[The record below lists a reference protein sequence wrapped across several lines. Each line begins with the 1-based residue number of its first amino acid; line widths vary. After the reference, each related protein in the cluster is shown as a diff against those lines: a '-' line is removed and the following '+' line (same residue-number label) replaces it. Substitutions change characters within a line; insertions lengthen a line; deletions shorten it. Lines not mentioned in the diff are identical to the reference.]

1 MSYTEI
7 YGFNQSGD
15 AYDQAD
21 VLLGVV
27 LMNKIS
33 IQTLALH
40 QFKGINEFTAN
51 LNGESA
57 TIYGANGS
65 GKSTAADAY
74 LWLLTGKNN
83 AGETFDPFPVDETG
97 KRKHE
102 GQEPTVQA
110 EFCRADGSMFILK
123 RTLVEKRVK
132 KTGHTESTYTGDES
146 KCWID
151 GVPTKITD
159 YNAFIEREFAP
170 EQILRLLTNLGHF
183 NRDKAEAKRSL
194 LFQTFGDMTD
204 ADILDVTP
212 ELAELAADL
221 GRKTVADYHK
231 MIKERLSDTCKQLD
245 LLPVR
250 IDEAA
255 KSLREDIDI
264 KAVESALSKI
274 GVELATL
281 QYNVANDKGDGKP
294 DYKAQICA
302 LGNRID
308 YEISE
313 YKQTVYVAAQKHERE
328 YTLKLVEA
336 ESLMRTVG
344 INLENIKNDIQ
355 RGENRIS
362 ELEAETQSKR
372 DEWTAKNYEWNA
384 KSAESFV
391 ADDESCPTCGQP
403 FPPEKIQEMEANW
416 NERKSE
422 QLSQISKYRDQI
434 QGRGKAIRA
443 ELDKCN
449 TALSGLRDKLIKAE
463 QAHGEAERHVQ
474 EIKAAHKPYEPDP
487 AAAEHHTSNLN
498 ELRSRISDLESQLS
512 TADNGDNPEK
522 VKMQQRISELE
533 VQQAEQQQ
541 LIATY
546 KASEEAQKR
555 IDDYS
560 KQQRELGTVRDTAE
574 KMLHLCDEFIRI
586 KAEKVTENINKHF
599 KIVRFVLFEELKNG
613 GLRQVCESTVDGV
626 SFDQMNR
633 ARQVAA
639 SLDIINTFS
648 QALGYSF
655 PVFIDDS
662 EGVFKDYGVSLVGT
676 QEIRLIATEDE
687 QGLRVEVQS

>member
-1 MSYTEI
+1 MD
-7 YGFNQSGD
+7 NAAQ
-15 AYDQAD
+15 
-21 VLLGVV
+21 
-27 LMNKIS
+27 NKIT
-33 IQTLALH
+33 INTLILH
-40 QFKGINEFTAN
+40 QFKGVNEFTAN

-57 TIYGANGS
+57 TIYGMNGS
-65 GKSTAADAY
+65 GKSTLADAY

-83 AGETFDPFPVDETG
+83 AGETFDPFPVDATG

-102 GQEPTVQA
+102 GQKPTVQA
-110 EFCRADGSMFILK
+110 EFCRADGEAFTLK
-123 RTLVEKRVK
+123 RSLVEKRTK
-132 KTGHTESTYTGDES
+132 KTGHSESIYTGDQSE
-146 KCWID
+146 CWID

-221 GRKTVADYHK
+221 GRKTITDYHK

-264 KAVESALSKI
+264 KVVESALSKI

-281 QYNVANDKGDGKP
+281 QYNVANGKGNGKP

-302 LGNRID
+302 LENRID
-308 YEISE
+308 YEESE
-313 YKQTVYVAAQKHERE
+313 YKQAVYVAAQKHERE
-328 YTLKLVEA
+328 YALKLVEA
-336 ESLMRTVG
+336 ESLMRIAG

-355 RGENRIS
+355 RGERRIA
-362 ELEAETQSKR
+362 ELETETQTKR
-372 DEWTAKNYEWNA
+372 DEWTAKNDEWNA
-384 KSAESFV
+384 KSAESFI

-403 FPPEKIQEMEANW
+403 FPAEKIAEMEENW

-422 QLSQISKYRDQI
+422 HLSQISKYRDQI
-434 QGRGKAIRA
+434 QERGKAIRA

-449 TALSGLRDKLIKAE
+449 AALSGLRDKLTKAE
-463 QAHGEAERHVQ
+463 QSHGETEKHVQ
-474 EIKAAHKPYEPDP
+474 EIKDAYKPYEPDP
-487 AAAEHHTSNLN
+487 AAAEEHAAKLAA
-498 ELRSRISDLESQLS
+498 LQAKILDLESEP
-512 TADNGDNPEK
+512 TAADNGENPEK
-522 VKMQQRISELE
+522 EKMQQRISELE

-546 KASEEAQKR
+546 KASAEAQKR

-586 KAEKVTENINKHF
+586 KAEKVTANINKHF
-599 KIVRFVLFEELKNG
+599 KIVRFVLFEILKNG

-648 QALGYSF
+648 GALGYSF

-662 EGVFKDYGVSLVGT
+662 EGVFMDYGVSLADT

-687 QGLRVEVQS
+687 GELRVEVSA

>member
-1 MSYTEI
+1 
-7 YGFNQSGD
+7 
-15 AYDQAD
+15 
-21 VLLGVV
+21 
-27 LMNKIS
+27 MNI
-33 IQTLALH
+33 ITINTLALH
-40 QFKGINEFTAN
+40 QFKGVNEFIAN

-57 TIYGANGS
+57 TIYGMNGS

-102 GQEPTVQA
+102 GQEPTVEA
-110 EFCRADGSMFILK
+110 EFCRADDSTFILK
-123 RTLVEKRVK
+123 RTLIEKRVK

-183 NRDKAEAKRSL
+183 NRDKAETKRSL

-204 ADILDVTP
+204 AEILDVTP

-221 GRKTVADYHK
+221 GRKTVTDYHK

-264 KAVESALSKI
+264 KVVESALSKI

-281 QYNVANDKGDGKP
+281 QYNVANDKGDPAADMRNNLSNVKNDIVREELRWR
-294 DYKAQICA
+294 DYLNDGQQEHE
-302 LGNRID
+302 G
-308 YEISE
+308 E
-313 YKQTVYVAAQKHERE
+313 YKGNLRDSEIALSDAK
-328 YTLKLVEA
+328 YTLDDLNSK
-336 ESLMRTVG
+336 
-344 INLENIKNDIQ
+344 IQ
-355 RGENRIS
+355 RGEKRIA
-362 ELEAETQSKR
+362 ELETETQTKR
-372 DEWTAKNYEWNA
+372 DEWTAKNDEWNA

-403 FPPEKIQEMEANW
+403 FPAEKIQEMESNW

-422 QLSQISKYRDQI
+422 QLSRISKYRDQI
-434 QGRGKAIRA
+434 QERGKAIRA

-449 TALSGLRDKLIKAE
+449 TALSGLRDKMTKAE
-463 QAHGEAERHVQ
+463 QAHKEAALNLLSV
-474 EIKAAHKPYEPDP
+474 KDNYTSYEPP
-487 AAAEHHTSNLN
+487 ADMLSDHEAKIAELQSKVSELEAQLAA
-498 ELRSRISDLESQLS
+498 
-512 TADNGDNPEK
+512 ADNGENPEK
-522 VKMQQRISELE
+522 EKMQQRISELE
-533 VQQAEQQQ
+533 VQQSEQQQ
-541 LIATY
+541 FIATC
-546 KASEEAQKR
+546 KASQEAQKR

-574 KMLHLCDEFIRI
+574 KMLHLCDEFIRLKSEI
-586 KAEKVTENINKHF
+586 ITDNINQHF
-599 KIVRFVLFEELKNG
+599 KIVRFVLFEILKNG
-613 GLRQVCESTVDGV
+613 GLRQVCECTVEGV
-626 SFDQMNR
+626 SFDPLNR
-633 ARQVAA
+633 ARKVAA
-639 SLDIINTFS
+639 GLDIVNTFGK
-648 QALGYSF
+648 ALGYSF

-662 EGVFKDYGVSLVGT
+662 EGVFESYGVSLDGT
-676 QEIRLIATEDE
+676 QQIKLIATEDE
-687 QGLRVEVQS
+687 GELRVEVSA